1 MYAIVFHAH
10 QKLDRLALK
19 HLRQL
24 LPADSHFPTFR
35 QITRFEAGHG
45 PDGAKLK
52 RHSNTEQPWHFVD
65 PHDTNDS
72 VIHEQIQFHYEY
84 LVQALRARD
93 QIGAAFQAAWLAH
106 ALVDGLTPAHH
117 HPYEEELIKLRG
129 GESPHTRKGLIGRVY
144 VQSDTLRQSIKR
156 SVKLIGPK
164 GLLTTH
170 ALFEAG
176 AYAIIAPL
184 KLRDAGPSSA
194 EIEQITEHG
203 VVDVFKAMVQ
213 EVAGFHIYDRF
224 YARGWT
230 QALSKDVKRELAPR
244 MVRMITLAWYAA
256 YFEAEQTVLKPL
268 NSLTENSKKA
278 DLVTA

>member
-1 MYAIVFHAH
+1 MYAIIFHAH
-10 QKLDRLALK
+10 QKLDRVALK

-24 LPADSHFPTFR
+24 LPADNAFPTFR
-35 QITRFEAGHG
+35 QIARFEAGHG

-52 RHSNTEQPWHFVD
+52 RHSETEQPWHFID
-65 PHDTNDS
+65 PHDAADS
-72 VIHEQIQFHYEY
+72 ELNEQISFHYNE
-84 LVQALRARD
+84 LVAALRQRD
-93 QIGAAFQAAWLAH
+93 QVGAAFQAAWLAH

-117 HPYEEELIKLRG
+117 HPYEAELLKLRG
-129 GESPHTRKGLIGRVY
+129 GEPHHTRKGLVGRLY
-144 VQSDTLRQSIKR
+144 VQSDTLRQSVRR

-184 KLRDAGPSSA
+184 KLRTGAPSSA
-194 EIEQITEHG
+194 EVEAVTQQG
-203 VVDVFKAMVQ
+203 VLNMFQDLVR

-230 QALSKDVKRELAPR
+230 QALSQDVKRELAPR

-256 YFEAEQTVLKPL
+256 YYEAERPIKK
-268 NSLTENSKKA
+268 SLAVQAEPVPA
-278 DLVTA
+278 